1 LAVSAFIRPELRA
14 ALWRWR
20 DILIGVALMVF
31 GVWAMVWPGGLLG
44 AIGGFVALTGFGVA
58 LTGLQRW
65 RFRAPRDGPGTVDVD
80 EGQVTYFGPLT
91 GGAVAL
97 REVTELALVRAGQT
111 PHWRLSAGEE
121 HLFIPVDADGA
132 DALFDAFTTLPG
144 LKVQSMLSAL
154 EDGSDT
160 DIVIWTRAEA
170 PPHRVLE

>member
-1 LAVSAFIRPELRA
+1 MTGFIRPELRA

-20 DILIGVALMVF
+20 DILAGVALMAV
-31 GVWAMVWPGGLLG
+31 GLWAALGPGGLLG
-44 AIGGFVALTGFGVA
+44 IIGWVVVVAGLSLVTTGF
-58 LTGLQRW
+58 QRW

-97 REVTELALVRAGQT
+97 REMTELALIRSGQT
-111 PHWRLSAGEE
+111 PHWRLTAGGEQV
-121 HLFIPVDADGA
+121 FIPVDADGA

-144 LKVQSMLSAL
+144 LKVQRMLAAL

-160 DIVIWTRAEA
+160 DAVIWRRA
-170 PPHRVLE
+170 PSDPGRLLP